1 MKKVLTI
8 IIPTYNMDRYLDRC
22 LSSLLVDEKHLDQFE
37 ALIINDG
44 SKDRSSEIAHHYQ
57 ERFPNTFIVIDKTN
71 GHYGSCVNSG
81 LQIASGTFVRILDA
95 DDCFDTEVFAR
106 FLDFLSQDEILEKAD
121 IVLSNYTD
129 VDIDLNPCRELRYT
143 DYSGPVSLNDISEHD
158 LLEWFMPG
166 ITYRTSLPVEHGYKQ
181 LEGVVYTDLEW
192 AFTPAAYAKAL
203 YKFDESLYLYVHG
216 REGQSVNDAVHARNL
231 QVEIQVIERLISTYG
246 RISGQI
252 APESSVFLRKRL
264 SLLSSHIY
272 QYFLLTFL
280 RYKPSISQ
288 LQSFDQFLKKED
300 PALYKEV
307 SDYTTRIAGIS
318 FQPVKDWRNG
328 NKMRLHLQQSL
339 YRLADWKNH
348 LPSGN

>member
-8 IIPTYNMDRYLDRC
+8 IIPTYNMEKYLDRC

-57 ERFPNTFIVIDKTN
+57 ERFPNTFIVIDKKN

-95 DDCFDTEVFAR
+95 DDCFDTDVFAR

-121 IVLSNYTD
+121 IVLSNYID

-143 DYSGPVSLNDISEHD
+143 DYSGPVSLNDISEND

-192 AFTPAAYAKAL
+192 AFTPAAYAKTL

-252 APESSVFLRKRL
+252 APESSAFLRKRL

-328 NKMRLHLQQSL
+328 NKVRLLLQQSL